1 MSSFENSFQKYKQN
15 FRNIE
20 KLAKKCVN
28 LKGSIIYIMLLLLFG
43 TSRNDRIHSQAV
55 IYIYIYIYYTYIYII
70 V

>member
-28 LKGSIIYIMLLLLFG
+28 LKGSIIYIYVCECVDCIMTEFTVRL
-43 TSRNDRIHSQAV
+43 
-55 IYIYIYIYYTYIYII
+55 
-70 V
+70 